1 MDRRADS
8 RGHVFRFTFVCRHSV
23 NITVITLNE
32 IGRPIQDT
40 ASKSERLALTASLD
54 KATDARKVIPWFVL
68 LLGISS
74 AAKITGVLGTT
85 LPLWFGPVSIT
96 VMLLY
101 YYLLHK
107 RVSKIKQR
115 LLELGPPD
123 DKQVERDFELS
134 KIEKRI
140 RLLAKLSKTG
150 GNDKRAIELFASTNS
165 TQLEYRNKTRYL
177 IDKYIESSDGKVDS
191 SVASLFAQFEDI
203 SESISDIT

>member
-1 MDRRADS
+1 MITRR
-8 RGHVFRFTFVCRHSV
+8 RCVIT
-23 NITVITLNE
+23 TVITLNE

-96 VMLLY
+96 VMSLY

-177 IDKYIESSDGKVDS
+177 IDKYIESSGGKVDS

-203 SESISDIT
+203 SASISDIT

>member
-1 MDRRADS
+1 MITRR
-8 RGHVFRFTFVCRHSV
+8 RCVIT
-23 NITVITLNE
+23 TVITLNE

-54 KATDARKVIPWFVL
+54 KVTDTRKAFPWVVL
-68 LLGISS
+68 VLGISS
-74 AAKITGVLGTT
+74 AAKITGVVGTT

-96 VMLLY
+96 VMSLY

-150 GNDKRAIELFASTNS
+150 GNDKRAIELFALTNS

-177 IDKYIESSDGKVDS
+177 IDKYIESSGGKVDS

-203 SESISDIT
+203 SASISDIT

>member
-1 MDRRADS
+1 MITRR
-8 RGHVFRFTFVCRHSV
+8 RCVIT
-23 NITVITLNE
+23 TVITLNE

-54 KATDARKVIPWFVL
+54 KATDTRKAFPWVVL
-68 LLGISS
+68 VLGISS
-74 AAKITGVLGTT
+74 AAKITGVVGTT

-96 VMLLY
+96 VMSLY

-177 IDKYIESSDGKVDS
+177 IDKYIKSSDGKVDS

-203 SESISDIT
+203 SASISDIT

>member
-1 MDRRADS
+1 MITRR
-8 RGHVFRFTFVCRHSV
+8 RCVIT
-23 NITVITLNE
+23 TVITLNE

-54 KATDARKVIPWFVL
+54 KATDTRKAFPWVVL
-68 LLGISS
+68 VLGISS
-74 AAKITGVLGTT
+74 AAKITGVVGTT

-96 VMLLY
+96 VMSLY

-177 IDKYIESSDGKVDS
+177 IDKYIESSGGKVDS

-203 SESISDIT
+203 SASISDIT

>member
-1 MDRRADS
+1 MITRR
-8 RGHVFRFTFVCRHSV
+8 RCV
-23 NITVITLNE
+23 ITNVITLSE

-54 KATDARKVIPWFVL
+54 KATDTRKAFPWVVL
-68 LLGISS
+68 VLGISS
-74 AAKITGVLGTT
+74 AAKITGVVGTT

-96 VMLLY
+96 VMSLY

-123 DKQVERDFELS
+123 DKQVARDFELS

>member
-1 MDRRADS
+1 MITRR
-8 RGHVFRFTFVCRHSV
+8 RCVIT
-23 NITVITLNE
+23 TVITLNE

-54 KATDARKVIPWFVL
+54 KATDTRKAFPWVVL
-68 LLGISS
+68 VLGISS
-74 AAKITGVLGTT
+74 AAKITGVVGTT

-96 VMLLY
+96 VMSLY

-150 GNDKRAIELFASTNS
+150 GNDKRAIELFALTNS

-177 IDKYIESSDGKVDS
+177 IDKYIESSGGKVDS

-203 SESISDIT
+203 SASISDIT

>member
-1 MDRRADS
+1 MITRR
-8 RGHVFRFTFVCRHSV
+8 RCVIT
-23 NITVITLNE
+23 TVITLNE

-54 KATDARKVIPWFVL
+54 KATDTRKAFPWVVL
-68 LLGISS
+68 VLGISS
-74 AAKITGVLGTT
+74 AAKITGVVGTT

>member
-1 MDRRADS
+1 MITRR
-8 RGHVFRFTFVCRHSV
+8 RCV
-23 NITVITLNE
+23 ITNVITLSE

-54 KATDARKVIPWFVL
+54 KATDTRKVIPWGVL

-74 AAKITGVLGTT
+74 AAKITGVVGTT
-85 LPLWFGPVSIT
+85 LPLWFGPVSIA

-123 DKQVERDFELS
+123 DKQVARDFELS

>member
-1 MDRRADS
+1 M
-8 RGHVFRFTFVCRHSV
+8 
-23 NITVITLNE
+23 ITDVITLNE

-74 AAKITGVLGTT
+74 AAKITGVVGTT

-96 VMLLY
+96 GMLLY

-123 DKQVERDFELS
+123 DKQVARDFELS

>member
-1 MDRRADS
+1 MITRR
-8 RGHVFRFTFVCRHSV
+8 RCV
-23 NITVITLNE
+23 ITNVITLNE

-54 KATDARKVIPWFVL
+54 KATDTRKVIPWGVL

-74 AAKITGVLGTT
+74 AAKITGVVGTT

-96 VMLLY
+96 VMSLY

-123 DKQVERDFELS
+123 DKQVARDFELS